1 MKTLKILSVASLLLL
16 TAVKPVQSQELSTDE
31 ITRRLGGVPAEPA
44 APDAPKTRGF
54 AQHPA
59 EAAAP
64 APVTPPAPKFV
75 ISDMTVHFSKGS
87 SALSP
92 DSYPQLQKLAQ
103 ALKSGLTGVRIG
115 IVGRTDASGSDDFN
129 MKLSRDRATEVASYL
144 IKQGSVDPSV
154 LYVQGL
160 GKSQASASDLT
171 GADGRVVEIQ
181 RLN

>member
-1 MKTLKILSVASLLLL
+1 MKTLKILSLASLLFL

-31 ITRRLGGVPAEPA
+31 ITRRLGGVPAEPS

-54 AQHPA
+54 AQHAAEPA
-59 EAAAP
+59 
-64 APVTPPAPKFV
+64 TPPAAKPEPPKFV
-75 ISDMTVHFSKGS
+75 IADMTVHFSKGS

-92 DSYPQLQKLAQ
+92 ESYPQLQKLAQ
-103 ALKSGLTGVRIG
+103 ALNAGLSGVRIG
-115 IVGRTDASGSDDFN
+115 IVGRTDASGSEEYN

-144 IKQGSVDPSV
+144 IKQGSVDPRL

-160 GKSQASASDLT
+160 GKGQAAASDAT